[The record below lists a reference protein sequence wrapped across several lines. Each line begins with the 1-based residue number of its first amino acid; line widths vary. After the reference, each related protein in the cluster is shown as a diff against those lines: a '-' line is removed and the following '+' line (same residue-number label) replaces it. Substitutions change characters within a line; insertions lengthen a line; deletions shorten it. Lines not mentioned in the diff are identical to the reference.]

1 MPAFNHA
8 FDIAFS
14 LVSSD
19 PKAADVTPQMLRAA
33 LIARLQ
39 SLPDDQLLE
48 AVGAPFDTYQHSH

>member
-19 PKAADVTPQMLRAA
+19 ACASDVTPQMLRTA

-39 SLPDDQLLE
+39 ALSDNELLE
-48 AVGAPFDTYQHSH
+48 AVGAPFDTYQHTH